1 MRYGKTDMVF
11 KKNFLSYCLWILYTF
26 AAATGL
32 FAFAAYICFK
42 MGYPAWNGFAA
53 CLGLLLAEAL
63 ACAFFHT
70 MNSRGKNKRH
80 YNKNNIKLSVAE
92 GLAVVAILGIILAMR
107 IISISY
113 ASSQSS
119 FFDQAMVRS
128 GVKIEP
134 SFQSS
139 VYFYLK
145 TLNLICFVFG
155 NKIAA
160 GYVFQI
166 ILQLLAFVMLY
177 FAVRKIS
184 GILPALCA
192 ILFPGI
198 IANFNDAA
206 FTLSPKSM
214 LFFIFALVLL
224 IVSACFGRGG
234 NQTAVWLIAG
244 ASVGFFSGVEIAGC
258 VLFFVAL
265 GSNFVRDSNKAISKA
280 VLCNV
285 ALIIGIVIGFAG
297 YTFFNSAVNGVG
309 FEAAFS
315 EWIKL
320 IEPGPINA
328 GQLGYIPFLGYDNV
342 AVLFVLCFG
351 IFSFFLNGRSYGHGL
366 WTFAAAVLVAFAV
379 TEGSAGESMEVGMLY
394 IVLTILA
401 GIAVKNVLPIPEMV
415 PVEGDVAE
423 AAEEEYVVEDIGAV
437 SEEKEKNSMFSV
449 KSKEGK
455 KNNDGSDKERST
467 VCTGTPGKTVTVNV
481 DGESRQIKLLDN
493 PLTLPKKREHK
504 AMDYDIE
511 VPEDDDYDI
520 K

>member
-1 MRYGKTDMVF
+1 MVF
-11 KKNFLSYCLWILYTF
+11 KKSFLSYCLWILYTF

-53 CLGLLLAEAL
+53 CLCLLLAEAS

-70 MNSRGKNKRH
+70 MNKRGKNKRH

-92 GLAVVAILGIILAMR
+92 GLAVTVILGIILAMR
-107 IISISY
+107 IMSISY
-113 ASSQSS
+113 ASSMSP
-119 FFDQAMVRS
+119 FFDQAMVS
-128 GVKIEP
+128 PDIKIEP

-145 TLNLICFVFG
+145 ALNIICFVFG

-184 GILPALCA
+184 GALPALCA
-192 ILFPGI
+192 VLFPGI

-206 FTLSPKSM
+206 LTLSPKTM
-214 LFFIFALVLL
+214 LFFIFALGLL
-224 IVSACFGRGG
+224 IVSACFRRGR
-234 NQTAVWLIAG
+234 NLIIVWLIAG
-244 ASVGFFSGVEIAGC
+244 IYVGFFSGVEIAVF

-265 GSNFVRDSNKAISKA
+265 GSNFVSDSNKTISENA
-280 VLCNV
+280 LSTF
-285 ALIIGIVIGFAG
+285 ALIIGSVIGFAG

-309 FEAAFS
+309 FEAALG

-320 IEPGPINA
+320 IEPGRINS

-342 AVLFVLCFG
+342 VVLIVLCFG

-366 WTFAAAVLVAFAV
+366 WTFAAAVLVGFAV
-379 TEGSAGESMEVGMLY
+379 TESSPDESIEVGMLY

-401 GIAVKNVLPIPEMV
+401 GIAVKN
-415 PVEGDVAE
+415 AK
-423 AAEEEYVVEDIGAV
+423 EYAVEDIGGV
-437 SEEKEKNSMFSV
+437 IEEKEKNSMFSV
-449 KSKEGK
+449 KGK
-455 KNNDGSDKERST
+455 DEKNNKDGSAGNGSG

-504 AMDYDIE
+504 AMDYDID